1 MNRDNLIA
9 RPLLDRTLS
18 QSVAVG
24 TTNVPDQRNRNK
36 YAKIFDFK
44 FYLEGM
50 SISILNGAG
59 HMVQRME
66 TQVTDVA
73 QQRKAMK
80 CPAGIISVGGRVKLQ
95 VWYHLLD
102 GTRRFGELQRLV
114 PWASRQM
121 LTLQL
126 RDLERLG
133 IIRRQEYVQMPP
145 KVEYSLTE
153 LGRRSEPALRQ
164 FNAWAE
170 QAGIGF

>member
-1 MNRDNLIA
+1 
-9 RPLLDRTLS
+9 
-18 QSVAVG
+18 
-24 TTNVPDQRNRNK
+24 
-36 YAKIFDFK
+36 
-44 FYLEGM
+44 
-50 SISILNGAG
+50 
-59 HMVQRME
+59 MVQHME
-66 TQVTDVA
+66 SQVANLA

-95 VWYHLLD
+95 IWYHLLD

-133 IIRRQEYVQMPP
+133 IIRRQTYAQMPP

-164 FNAWAE
+164 LNAWAE